1 MRKGDMTMVWFQLR
15 HKDSSGAAVV
25 IKEKKVASRSKFG
38 GLTRWPCCNKPFSE
52 EEIRKIR
59 EEVTDKDE
67 YYCVE
72 HEHDCRWP
80 RPKVYFCRD
89 GDEIFYKRYEL

>member
-1 MRKGDMTMVWFQLR
+1 MVWFQFR
-15 HKDSSGAAVV
+15 RKGTNGAAVA
-25 IKEKKVASRSKFG
+25 INKNKSLAHSKFG
-38 GLTRWPCCNKPFSE
+38 GLNRWPCCGKPFSE
-52 EEIRKIR
+52 EEISKIKK
-59 EEVTDKDE
+59 EVAGKNE

-80 RPKVYFCRD
+80 HPKVYFCRD